1 MSTVLILTSLLRK
14 KQQAVHTSW
23 NQTLQWLIRE
33 VFEEDTN
40 QLLTLSIFLRKKK
53 IKRRLEGKN
62 NTPERDGF

>member
-53 IKRRLEGKN
+53 N
-62 NTPERDGF
+62 